1 MSKHRNCVN
10 AAHSKRHREKRP
22 CVACYNSLLSSFPLY
37 LEICDIL
44 EGSYM
49 IKHSNTILT
58 QPAFRISLN
67 LNPLWWLLWKLHK
80 THQLI
85 VIIITFYLLFFSIKS
100 STSGKPCITK
110 NWYIKKN
117 KNITS
122 MESMLW
128 PEWFCFLS
136 ISFTNRVQSPTTF
149 ISQNIITF
157 RHTLIVC
164 CPAIL

>member
-1 MSKHRNCVN
+1 MPPIASDTGKKGH
-10 AAHSKRHREKRP
+10 A
-22 CVACYNSLLSSFPLY
+22 LLAIIVYWVRFRFTWKSVIY
-37 LEICDIL
+37 WRVR
-44 EGSYM
+44 M

-164 CPAIL
+164 CPAIS